1 MLKTK
6 MDNIELLSE
15 YASFL
20 REKKEEGKKIVAFI
34 SHDNIPEE
42 LLDAAGFIPL
52 RLIFAGNDDLMDASH
67 DYLPPSTCA
76 FAQSCIGLYSLKP
89 SQYNFLDLIDYFIV
103 SNHCVSDICASE
115 IISKYF
121 NIPRLDFYLSYT
133 KNENS
138 LKYFK
143 LELTNLIKQLEE
155 IQGSMIEKEV
165 LLESIKKYNKF
176 KKILKNINELSIKG
190 SIKLQLLHK
199 AILFGPEIIPELEE
213 EYDNLCQNPNGSIKN
228 LKEILLTGCSIFLN
242 DYLIDL
248 IEEGGGNI
256 TFFDSWIGFNYYSQ
270 IIDVDTINVSKD
282 PIDLLTER
290 FKNNIYGDHSV
301 PNFLE
306 NRTNLIKNY
315 FKDYQA
321 KTGKKLG
328 VINHIIKFCD
338 HMLIMST
345 HLKNRLQREGI
356 QVLNLE
362 RDYSRA
368 NRGQLTTR
376 IEAFLEMM

>member
-1 MLKTK
+1 MKHL
-6 MDNIELLSE
+6 EFLSD
-15 YASFL
+15 YATFL

-42 LLDAAGFIPL
+42 LIDAAGFVPL

-76 FAQSCIGLYSLKP
+76 FAQSCIGLYSQKP
-89 SQYNFLDLIDYFIV
+89 SHYNFLDLIDYFIV

-115 IISKYF
+115 IITKYF
-121 NIPRLDFYLSYT
+121 NIPRLNFYLSYT

-143 LELTNLIKQLEE
+143 LELINFKEQLEKING
-155 IQGSMIEKEV
+155 IQITAEELMK
-165 LLESIKKYNKF
+165 SIRKYNNF
-176 KKILKNINELSIKG
+176 KKKISEMNNLNLRGSQKLKILQE
-190 SIKLQLLHK
+190 
-199 AILFGPEIIPELEE
+199 AILYGPEYISKLEDFIE
-213 EYDNLCQNPNGSIKN
+213 NKANTQVSNNQ
-228 LKEILLTGCSIFLN
+228 KEILLTGCSIFVN

-248 IEEGGGNI
+248 IEESGGNI
-256 TFFDSWIGFNYYSQ
+256 VFFDTWIGYNYYSQ
-270 IIDVDTINVSKD
+270 VLDDEIIDSSKD
-282 PIDLLTER
+282 PLDLLTNR

-306 NRTNLIKNY
+306 NKVSQIEEVYKNY
-315 FKDYQA
+315 KNE
-321 KTGKKLG
+321 TTKKLG

-338 HMLIMST
+338 HMSIMSS
-345 HLKNRLQREGI
+345 HLKERLQEKGI

-368 NRGQLTTR
+368 NKGQLSTR
-376 IEAFLEMM
+376 IEAFMEMM

>member
-1 MLKTK
+1 
-6 MDNIELLSE
+6 MDNLELLSD

-20 REKKEEGKKIVAFI
+20 RDKKEEGKKVIAFI

-89 SQYNFLDLIDYFIV
+89 SEYNFLDFVDYFIV

-121 NIPRLDFYLSYT
+121 NIPRLNFYISYT
-133 KNENS
+133 NNENS

-143 LELTNLIKQLEE
+143 LELIELKNQLEKVND
-155 IQGSMIEKEV
+155 IKIENEV
-165 LLESIKKYNKF
+165 FKESIKKYNFF
-176 KKILKNINELSIKG
+176 KKKLLEFSLLPIKG
-190 SIKLQLLHK
+190 SEKLK
-199 AILFGPEIIPELEE
+199 ILQSAMLYGPSFIPNLESHI
-213 EYDNLCQNPNGSIKN
+213 QNY
-228 LKEILLTGCSIFLN
+228 KETQILNSNNMKDILLTGGSIFIN
-242 DYLIDL
+242 DHLIDL

-256 TFFDSWIGFNYYSQ
+256 IYLDTWIGDNYYSQ
-270 IIDVDTINVSKD
+270 IFTEDVLDSIED
-282 PIDLLTER
+282 PYDLLVQR
-290 FKNNIYGDHSV
+290 FKNNISGDHSI
-301 PNFLE
+301 PNYLE
-306 NRTNLIKNY
+306 NKVSQIERI
-315 FKDYQA
+315 YQEHKK
-321 KTGKKLG
+321 KTGRKIG
-328 VINHIIKFCD
+328 IINHIIKFCD
-338 HMLIMST
+338 HISLMSA
-345 HLKNRLQREGI
+345 HLKNKLQKKGI

-368 NRGQLTTR
+368 IRGQLTTR
-376 IEAFLEMM
+376 IEAFLEMI

>member
-1 MLKTK
+1 
-6 MDNIELLSE
+6 MDNLELLSN
-15 YASFL
+15 YADFL
-20 REKKEEGKKIVAFI
+20 KEKKAEGKKIVAFI

-42 LLDAAGFIPL
+42 VFDAAGFIPL

-67 DYLPPSTCA
+67 DFLPPSTCA
-76 FAQSCIGLYSLKP
+76 FAQSCIGLFSIKP
-89 SQYNFLDLIDYFIV
+89 DQFRFLDLVDFFIV

-115 IISKYF
+115 IISRYF
-121 NIPRLDFYLSYT
+121 NIQRLDFYLSYT
-133 KNENS
+133 QNKNS

-155 IQGSMIEKEV
+155 IQGNTIKKEV
-165 LLESIKKYNKF
+165 LLDSIKKYNRF
-176 KKILKNINELSIKG
+176 KKILEKINELPIKG
-190 SIKLQLLHK
+190 SKKLKLLQK
-199 AILFGPEIIPELEE
+199 AMLFGPELIPELEE
-213 EYDNLCQNPNGSIKN
+213 YYKNFNNDINGASENSKDV
-228 LKEILLTGCSIFLN
+228 LLTGCSIFFN

-256 TFFDSWIGFNYYSQ
+256 IFFDTWIGFNYYSQ
-270 IIDVDTINVSKD
+270 IIDDNIINSIED
-282 PIDLLTER
+282 PIEILTQR
-290 FKNNIYGDHSV
+290 FKNNVYGDHSV

-306 NRTNLIKNY
+306 NRTTLITNY
-315 FKDYQA
+315 YREHQA
-321 KTGKKLG
+321 KTGRNLG
-328 VINHIIKFCD
+328 VVNHIIKFCD
-338 HMLIMST
+338 HMSMMST
-345 HLKNRLQREGI
+345 HLKSRLQGEGI

>member
-1 MLKTK
+1 MN
-6 MDNIELLSE
+6 NIELLTE

-20 REKKEEGKKIVAFI
+20 REKKEEGKNIVAFI

-42 LLDAAGFIPL
+42 LIDAAGFIPL

-76 FAQSCIGLYSLKP
+76 FAQSCIGLYATKP
-89 SQYNFLDLIDYFIV
+89 SQYNFLDLVDYFIV

-121 NIPRLDFYLSYT
+121 NIQRIDFYLSYT

-143 LELTNLIKQLEE
+143 LELTNFIKELEE
-155 IQGSMIEKEV
+155 IKGSTIKKEA
-165 LLESIKKYNKF
+165 LLDSIKKYNNF
-176 KKILKNINELSIKG
+176 KKFLKNVNELPIKG
-190 SIKLQLLHK
+190 SVKLNILHK
-199 AILFGPEIIPELEE
+199 AMLFGPDIMSELEQ
-213 EYDNLCQNPNGSIKN
+213 EYSNLIQSADDSLDSKN
-228 LKEILLTGCSIFLN
+228 ILLTGCSIFLN

-270 IIDVDTINVSKD
+270 IIDDELINTSSD

-306 NRTNLIKNY
+306 NRTTLIKNY
-315 FKDYQA
+315 YKEFQA
-321 KTGKKLG
+321 KYGKKLG

-338 HMLIMST
+338 HMLMMST
-345 HLKNRLQREGI
+345 HLKNRLQNEGI